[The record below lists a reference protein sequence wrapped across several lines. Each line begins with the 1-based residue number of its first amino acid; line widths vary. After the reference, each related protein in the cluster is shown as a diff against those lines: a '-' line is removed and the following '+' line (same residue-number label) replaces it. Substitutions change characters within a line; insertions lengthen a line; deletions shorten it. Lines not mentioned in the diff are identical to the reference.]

1 MMRPTSKTPSRKRT
15 HQVSFAPSV
24 KTNGAFGTGASGAR
38 RGPAPSTL
46 PNPKSLLHKKKRE
59 ELTGKDIAEKI
70 KSGCPTSIAEMLK
83 SQQRQ
88 ISKVI
93 EEKATSMLNL
103 YLGINRGRE
112 LLIGL
117 T

>member
-1 MMRPTSKTPSRKRT
+1 MRPTSRTPSRNRT
-15 HQVSFAPSV
+15 NQVSFAPSV

-38 RGPAPSTL
+38 RGPAPPTL

-70 KSGCPTSIAEMLK
+70 KSGRLTSLAKVLE
-83 SQQRQ
+83 SQPRQ

-93 EEKATSMLNL
+93 E
-103 YLGINRGRE
+103 
-112 LLIGL
+112 
-117 T
+117 